1 MMMSALITGEQCKA
15 SSRRRAPPQLFW
27 TRPML
32 DVDDLWFKPAN
43 YNTNNYNSHDT
54 ITTY

>member
-15 SSRRRAPPQLFW
+15 SSRRRRRRKFFW

-32 DVDDLWFKPAN
+32 DVDDLWFKPAGAQKLP
-43 YNTNNYNSHDT
+43 
-54 ITTY
+54 